1 MLSGYRWTKGWACDG
16 RTYNND
22 PYYIFCIGNDRR
34 QGCTAGSDGDHR
46 RYSGKE
52 ENMQKAKTKRVP
64 TRVHSRKI
72 DRNVARTQMKKAGV
86 HRPNKRIADNW
97 RLYSEQ

>member
-1 MLSGYRWTKGWACDG
+1 
-16 RTYNND
+16 
-22 PYYIFCIGNDRR
+22 
-34 QGCTAGSDGDHR
+34 
-46 RYSGKE
+46 
-52 ENMQKAKTKRVP
+52 MQKAKTKRVP